1 MHEPIPRCDGP
12 TLSAD
17 TTDPL
22 LQIVGVSAGY
32 AGHAV
37 IHDVSL
43 TVAAGE
49 IACVVGPNGAGKS
62 TLLKGITRDA
72 QLLEG
77 RVLLRGE
84 DISRTPGNELVRR
97 GLGWVP
103 QLGDVFPTL
112 TVRENL
118 ELGGF
123 VLPRRQV
130 RERIGEVLETFPLLG
145 TLADRTAGRLSG
157 GERKLLA
164 IGRALMP
171 SPSAVLLDEPTAGL
185 SPEMTD
191 LVLKRHITALAEQG
205 VAVLL
210 VEQRA
215 IEAIESASHV
225 HVMVNGEVRVSRP
238 AGAIRDWDELAR
250 LFLGEGW

>member
-1 MHEPIPRCDGP
+1 
-12 TLSAD
+12 LSAD
-17 TTDPL
+17 GHGPAL
-22 LQIVGVSAGY
+22 IVDAVSAGY
-32 AGHAV
+32 SNHAV
-37 IHDVSL
+37 VRDVSL
-43 TVAAGE
+43 SVAPGE

-62 TLLKGITRDA
+62 TLLRGITRDA
-72 QLLEG
+72 QLLGG

-97 GLGWVP
+97 GLAWVP
-103 QLGDVFPTL
+103 QLDDVFVTL

-118 ELGGF
+118 ELGGYL
-123 VLPRRQV
+123 LPRA
-130 RERIGEVLETFPLLG
+130 RIRARVDDVLEAFPLLG
-145 TLADRTAGRLSG
+145 GLVNRLAGRLSG

-171 SPSAVLLDEPTAGL
+171 QPSAVLLDEPTAGL

-215 IEAIESASHV
+215 IEAIEIASHV

-250 LFLGEGW
+250 LFLGEG

>member
-1 MHEPIPRCDGP
+1 
-12 TLSAD
+12 LSAD
-17 TTDPL
+17 ATDPL

-43 TVAAGE
+43 SVAAGE

-72 QLLEG
+72 QLLGG
-77 RVLLRGE
+77 RVSLRGS
-84 DISRTPGNELVRR
+84 DITRTPANELVRR
-97 GLGWVP
+97 GLAWVP
-103 QLGDVFPTL
+103 QQDDVFATL

-118 ELGGF
+118 ELGGYL
-123 VLPRRQV
+123 LPRRRM
-130 RERIGEVLETFPLLG
+130 RERIGEVLEAFPLLQS
-145 TLADRTAGRLSG
+145 LATRVAGRLSG

-164 IGRALMP
+164 IGRALVPEP
-171 SPSAVLLDEPTAGL
+171 SVILLDEPTAGL
-185 SPEMTD
+185 SPEMTE
-191 LVLKRHITALAEQG
+191 LVLTSNIAALRSHG

-215 IEAIESASHV
+215 IEAIGISSNV
-225 HVMVNGEVRVSRP
+225 HVMVGGVVRMSRP
-238 AGAIRDWDELAR
+238 ASEVRDWDELAR
-250 LFLGEGW
+250 VFLGEA